1 MANKRKIDRS
11 YWIYGL
17 VMGVVLILLE
27 IIQYRTRIRDLEI
40 ELYGILVGGI
50 FLALGTW
57 IGVQLYHRKT
67 TKEKLNTA
75 TLNLSKREKEVLE
88 LLAEGYSN
96 QEIADKLFVSLNTTK
111 THISNI
117 YSKLGVSRRTQ
128 AVQKARSM
136 MPSASTDG

>member
-1 MANKRKIDRS
+1 MPRKQKIDRS

-27 IIQYRTRIRDLEI
+27 IIQYQTRIHDLKI
-40 ELYGILVGGI
+40 ELYGILIGGV

-57 IGVQLYHRKT
+57 IGVQIYHRRT
-67 TKEKLNTA
+67 TKEKLNTDL
-75 TLNLSKREKEVLE
+75 LNLSNREKEVLS

-111 THISNI
+111 THVSNI

-128 AVQKARSM
+128 AVQKARSLISDT
-136 MPSASTDG
+136 PPKG

>member
-1 MANKRKIDRS
+1 LPRKQKIDRS

-27 IIQYRTRIRDLEI
+27 IIQYQTRIHDLKI
-40 ELYGILVGGI
+40 ELYGILIGGV

-57 IGVQLYHRKT
+57 IGVQIYHRRT
-67 TKEKLNTA
+67 TKEKLNTDL
-75 TLNLSKREKEVLE
+75 LNLSNREKEVLS

-111 THISNI
+111 THVSNI

-128 AVQKARSM
+128 AVQKARSLISDT
-136 MPSASTDG
+136 PPKG